1 VKQHPEARALLRE
14 IDSFLDGTGMLPTQL
29 GRAAVNDGNFVAR
42 LRRGR
47 TPKLH
52 TIDAIRG
59 YMLKKLKETD
69 R

>member
-1 VKQHPEARALLRE
+1 MKQHPTARALLRE
-14 IDSFLDGTGMLPTQL
+14 IDSFLDDTGMLPTQL

-42 LRRGR
+42 LRLGR

-52 TIDAIRG
+52 TIDAIRD
-59 YMLKKLKETD
+59 YMRKKMKE